1 MDVLISVLIR
11 TKNESDNIEALL
23 QKIHSQKE
31 VEFEIIVVDSESSD
45 GTPDIA
51 KRYTNNI
58 FTIPQT
64 DFTYGYSL
72 NYGIS
77 KSSGQFIAI
86 ISGDALPNSDY
97 WLKELLAPFKNKLIG
112 GVCGKQMPGT
122 NAHVSVL
129 NDYQTTYPDFSRIQ
143 SVVPFFSNAN
153 SMIRKDLWEQTSFD
167 ETMIASE
174 DVAWVKS
181 VQSKGYLIYY
191 NPLASVIHPPKEP
204 LRVVKKRSFR
214 ETKSMLSIDVAPSIK
229 IDSYFL
235 VFLKLGK
242 LFLKDMTFII
252 QKRLGLFSVFDSFFY
267 RLFWLFGEYD
277 ANQK

>member
-112 GVCGKQMPGT
+112 GVYGKQMPGT

>member
-112 GVCGKQMPGT
+112 GVYGKQMPGT

-143 SVVPFFSNAN
+143 SVVTFFSNSN
-153 SMIRKDLWEQTSFD
+153 
-167 ETMIASE
+167 
-174 DVAWVKS
+174 
-181 VQSKGYLIYY
+181 
-191 NPLASVIHPPKEP
+191 
-204 LRVVKKRSFR
+204 
-214 ETKSMLSIDVAPSIK
+214 
-229 IDSYFL
+229 
-235 VFLKLGK
+235 
-242 LFLKDMTFII
+242 
-252 QKRLGLFSVFDSFFY
+252 
-267 RLFWLFGEYD
+267 
-277 ANQK
+277 